1 MKIYSDI
8 SIDYALTQ
16 AYNMNQYFIINENV
30 EIRIDNKLTEYANDP
45 LLIAIDSSIYDKG
58 KDFDNAVMNAM
69 VDFMSYMSHKDIDN
83 SRKYQVCKDVYE
95 YLKACE

>member
-1 MKIYSDI
+1 MKIYSDV

-16 AYNMNQYFIINENV
+16 AYNMNQYFIINENG

-58 KDFDNAVMNAM
+58 EDFDNAVMNAM

-83 SRKYQVCKDVYE
+83 SRKYQVCQDVYE